1 MIKKLFAIIEK
12 DVRQL
17 VHSKSSALIILISPI
32 VLMILAGLAL
42 SSSGLSG
49 VKVGVYADK
58 SLSETAGTS
67 TILPVLDAKMAEKG
81 FSVQYFT
88 ALDSCRQAVKDE
100 TTHICV
106 EVAEKED
113 KNLAKVDPRLM
124 YRVNFYVDYS
134 KVRLV
139 WAIVNAIRTIV
150 AEENGKITSE
160 ITAKLSEKVDFAVR
174 EITKN
179 KGILDQTISKGDSL
193 KRTLSSARGNFGQL
207 NEYILQAKIVSGS
220 VIETSNSIA
229 DNLEMINSYS
239 GDAKRRLS
247 DIARLNPSVA
257 SSISAV
263 QGNIDSIDSY
273 VSRIETANNGLASK
287 ARELNSRLDEI
298 ETLQDQTATAFTNAE
313 PFVDEILSSLREVKS
328 GIDELEREFSWVR
341 NVKTNDITNPIP
353 VEILP
358 LSGEVT
364 EVGSVSSALTYLD
377 YLLPALVILV
387 IMFVSTLI
395 SSTMVIK
402 ERKSVA
408 YFRNIIAPTNSALYV
423 LGVFLIGIILVGMQ
437 AALLVLVASV
447 FFGVAITSYASI
459 AIVLL
464 LAISIF
470 ILLGIIIGYLFSSEE
485 TTMMGAISLALVCL
499 LFSALIIPL
508 ETMPTLMRGIAQ
520 FSPFVIAETALR
532 KIMIFNI
539 PIINYAAGRI
549 MWEPFKL
556 AVITI
561 VMFIA
566 ALVLQRFKNRKEV

>member
-12 DVRQL
+12 DIRQL

-32 VLMILAGLAL
+32 ILMLLAGLAL

-49 VKVGVYADK
+49 VKVGVYSGKLATD
-58 SLSETAGTS
+58 SASN

-81 FSVQYFT
+81 FGVQYFSS
-88 ALDSCRQAVKDE
+88 LDLCKQAVKDE

-150 AEENGKITSE
+150 AQENAKISTE
-160 ITAKLSEKVDFAVR
+160 ITTKLSDKINFAVN

-179 KGILDQTISKGDSL
+179 KGTLDEIIRKGNNLKGTIS
-193 KRTLSSARGNFGQL
+193 
-207 NEYILQAKIVSGS
+207 SGKA
-220 VIETSNSIA
+220 TG
-229 DNLEMINSYS
+229 EM
-239 GDAKRRLS
+239 
-247 DIARLNPSVA
+247 
-257 SSISAV
+257 
-263 QGNIDSIDSY
+263 IDSY
-273 VSRIETANNGLASK
+273 LREAESILNNIDDGASSLRVINDNLYFLTSNIRSTVGAPLATALSSTLNQIEQQG
-287 ARELNSRLDEI
+287 
-298 ETLQDQTATAFTNAE
+298 QTAEEIASELETKTTRIKALISDIRYQQRQAE
-313 PFVDEILSSLREVKS
+313 SSFSSAESYIDDILSSLYDVKS
-328 GIDELEREFSWVR
+328 GIDKLETEFAWAK
-341 NVKTNDITNPIP
+341 NIKANDIMNPIP

-402 ERKSVA
+402 ERKSAA

-423 LGVFLIGIILVGMQ
+423 FGVFLIGLILVGMQ
-437 AALLVLVASV
+437 ASLLILVASF
-447 FFGVAITSYASI
+447 FFGVAIASYASI

-464 LAISIF
+464 LTISIF
-470 ILLGIIIGYLFSSEE
+470 ILLGIIIGYLFNSEE

-508 ETMPTLMRGIAQ
+508 ETMPALMRGIAQ

-539 PIINYAAGRI
+539 PIINYATGRI
-549 MWEPFKL
+549 MWEPVKL

-561 VMFIA
+561 ALFIA
-566 ALVLQRFKNRKEV
+566 ALVLQRFKNKKEI